1 MSMILPA
8 LWLLLAVLGVVAFFH
23 FRGRSRTAAPPPQ
36 QLEPIDRLLR
46 SNFERSPVGVGFVD
60 SAGAWMFV
68 NKRLATLLGYNQLEL
83 LNVPMRMLTHGDDRK
98 RETAMLAALRG
109 GKSMGYSLVKRLHRK
124 SGEYRLFRVQMLR
137 CGDPQ
142 AAVFQCTVEEVAQ
155 QHTSMDQIIS
165 ALQSVEEAAVVHCDE
180 SGTITGWT
188 RGAERLFG
196 HSEAQVL
203 GRTWHSLHGMHHTE
217 VSDLLADAA
226 HTGKLEQTVTRK
238 RADGSEIRVVSTIV
252 PYSQMQSTGFI
263 EICREADAPPQF
275 SRLLEE
281 NQSLA
286 AAFVESK
293 ENEAAQETVIASL
306 RASNT
311 ELSRKLRVL
320 ASGIRKLMAERE
332 AAGLSPRLR
341 PTTDPA
347 VTPLPASATAPAGT
361 LDDALRQIVEH
372 HRTGTL
378 EIRADDGE
386 QRLVFVEGRLVAFT
400 SGRQE
405 RFLGQLLVDA
415 GIIDEQQRVA
425 ALADHRASGRP
436 FGSSLIH
443 LGLAT
448 AADVANVIRTKAHRE
463 LTESANWA
471 GSKFTFVDGGDA
483 DRGFA
488 PVSIDV
494 LSVLAEIAENGHPID
509 PDTTS
514 SSPTD
519 TSSSDIVGTV
529 ETGARLSVREESD
542 GRRFVARVVSRSSSS
557 RSATYHTP
565 DCTSA
570 RTIPETARLHFAT
583 AEEANANSY
592 TPCKRCVGAVAR
604 V

>member
-1 MSMILPA
+1 VSMILPA

-23 FRGRSRTAAPPPQ
+23 FRRRSSTAAPPPQ
-36 QLEPIDRLLR
+36 QLEPLDRLLR
-46 SNFERSPVGVGFVD
+46 STFERSPVGLGFVD

-68 NKRLATLLGYNQLEL
+68 NKRLATLLGYNHLEL
-83 LNVPMRMLTHGDDRK
+83 LNVPMRMLTHADDRK

-109 GKSMGYSLVKRLHRK
+109 GKSMGYALVKRLHRK
-124 SGEYRLFRVQMLR
+124 SGEYRLFRVQMIR
-137 CGDPQ
+137 SGDAQ
-142 AAVFQCTVEEVAQ
+142 AGVFQCTVEEVAQ
-155 QHTSMDQIIS
+155 QHTSMDQIVT

-196 HSEAQVL
+196 HTEAQVL
-203 GRTWHSLHGMHHTE
+203 GRPWHALHGMHHTE

-226 HTGKLEQTVTRK
+226 QTGKLEQTVTRK

-263 EICREADAPPQF
+263 EICREADAAPQF
-275 SRLLEE
+275 SRLLDE
-281 NQSLA
+281 NQALA

-293 ENEAAQETVIASL
+293 ENEATQETVIASL

-332 AAGLSPRLR
+332 AAGMAPRLR

-347 VTPLPASATAPAGT
+347 TTALEAPAILPAAGN
-361 LDDALRQIVEH
+361 LDDALHEIVEH

-378 EIRADDGE
+378 QISADDGE

-425 ALADHRASGRP
+425 ALADHRESGRP
-436 FGSSLIH
+436 FGSSLVH

-448 AADVANVIRTKAHRE
+448 AADVASVIRSKAQRE

-471 GSKFTFVDGGDA
+471 GSKFTFVDGADA

-494 LSVLAEIAENGHPID
+494 LSVLAEIGAENGNPSD
-509 PDTTS
+509 PAPASAIAAAPSNGGTASGITS
-514 SSPTD
+514 QL
-519 TSSSDIVGTV
+519 
-529 ETGARLSVREESD
+529 A
-542 GRRFVARVVSRSSSS
+542 GRSEPNGHRFVARAASRSSSS

-583 AEEANANSY
+583 AEEADANSY
-592 TPCKRCVGAVAR
+592 VPCKRCVGAVVR